1 MPRVTRPIEGVVQDL
16 VDGKTMKVIAIEE
29 GVSRAAIGMRI
40 DRLRK
45 ELGAKTKYQ
54 VVAMLIAKGRIDV
67 ERFK

>member
-1 MPRVTRPIEGVVQDL
+1 MPRITRPVEGVVQDL

-45 ELGAKTKYQ
+45 ELGAKTKFQ
-54 VVAMLIAKGRIDV
+54 VIAMLIAKGRIDV

>member
-40 DRLRK
+40 DRLKK
-45 ELGAKTKYQ
+45 ELGAKTKFQ

>member
-1 MPRVTRPIEGVVQDL
+1 
-16 VDGKTMKVIAIEE
+16 MKVIAIEE

-40 DRLRK
+40 DRLKK
-45 ELGAKTKYQ
+45 ELGAKTKFQ